1 MLTQKISLL
10 VFLGLT
16 IYSGTAAVCFDS
28 LLPLSRDGAKASFDK
43 GSFDKMGKKLEWG
56 AISFLRAGQSGRNI
70 GSIRT
75 HVEGLA
81 HKSVLVLGL
90 QRYIVELLK
99 HRFVQ

>member
-10 VFLGLT
+10 VFLSLT

-28 LLPLSRDGAKASFDK
+28 LLPLSRDGAQASFNK
-43 GSFDKMGKKLEWG
+43 GSFDKMGKKWEWG
-56 AISFLRAGQSGRNI
+56 AIWFLKTGQSGP

-81 HKSVLVLGL
+81 HKSVLVLVL
-90 QRYIVELLK
+90 QRYVVELLK